1 MNKAENKES
10 QIKNLIETFDNLNE
24 ENEDSNKKYKI
35 IFQNKTKNDEIG
47 LNIKKINKLNINKN
61 MEENNNNIFII
72 KSNEDIQAMAYSK
85 NIMNT
90 EIKKIN
96 ILYKNKKSSSYDKYS
111 PKKIKNLKKN
121 STLRR
126 ISSQN
131 LNQLINLN
139 NYNDINTQKKKMEN
153 NSSVKLS
160 SLELNGNTQII
171 ASTQVRKLSNSSF
184 NFGFIN
190 KEESPKYNT
199 NINSVLNLNIG
210 NNIDS
215 LISKINLLEIKNAS
229 NESNEEEENYYNNN
243 IYNQYQPEIIV
254 RTNQLDSIEEEAYE
268 EEYEYKTKTKSDS
281 NIKNENINKHKIN
294 YLNSYE
300 KEIKNNNM
308 ASISTKF
315 GTGKNNN
322 IFDISSDEDE
332 ECDKNYKII
341 DINNDESDNNFII
354 KPIKLNEND
363 YSVSFINESNDNKL
377 FFSPNKTRLNK
388 IDNNNY
394 KDNIYINKNIWK
406 QNKINNSAFHKR
418 VNSYDDELIIN
429 IPRINNNFQPIIDN
443 NKSYDFNNKTYIKKT
458 ISRNPKSKLYN
469 LKSLIIPQNLNK
481 FYPPNNIKEIKLKL
495 NKCIKIFNKDNNKI
509 KKLKLKNNKDNN
521 DINSLIN
528 LEKKK
533 YIKLFENKVPYIKK
547 ISLDVNFDFNEIESK
562 KIKNKKL
569 NSSYGLKNNCDNEA
583 IAITNLLKKNSSNK
597 NNELN
602 KDINTDQFNLNENMN
617 INKNRSR
624 NKINKNNSLLYINNS
639 LNLSNNTNEIE
650 EIDKNTKKLNM
661 LNNIQINDKSQDS
674 KSNNQFLSFMN
685 NTFDENKLYISTKSY
700 EEFIQYIIK
709 QTQDMNNEL
718 LKEPNINYNISKIS
732 NENFD
737 SLNNLLSEFDK
748 NVRLLKYSHL
758 SLLIQK
764 HFLKTKIEKINLIK
778 KANIIDKREFLY
790 KNYLNMIN
798 NLKEK
803 LKFAKIDEKK
813 KYINIILQIL
823 NQHKIIS
830 KFEIKYTKKI
840 FIENK
845 KISAE
850 YLDFIFKQKNEE
862 NNKIKEEGKE
872 SFIKNIKNDNSGK
885 KIAISTTVIIPI
897 LYGISY
903 LLYYY
908 NNNCK

>member
-1 MNKAENKES
+1 
-10 QIKNLIETFDNLNE
+10 
-24 ENEDSNKKYKI
+24 
-35 IFQNKTKNDEIG
+35 
-47 LNIKKINKLNINKN
+47 
-61 MEENNNNIFII
+61 
-72 KSNEDIQAMAYSK
+72 
-85 NIMNT
+85 
-90 EIKKIN
+90 
-96 ILYKNKKSSSYDKYS
+96 
-111 PKKIKNLKKN
+111 
-121 STLRR
+121 
-126 ISSQN
+126 
-131 LNQLINLN
+131 
-139 NYNDINTQKKKMEN
+139 
-153 NSSVKLS
+153 
-160 SLELNGNTQII
+160 
-171 ASTQVRKLSNSSF
+171 
-184 NFGFIN
+184 
-190 KEESPKYNT
+190 
-199 NINSVLNLNIG
+199 
-210 NNIDS
+210 
-215 LISKINLLEIKNAS
+215 
-229 NESNEEEENYYNNN
+229 
-243 IYNQYQPEIIV
+243 
-254 RTNQLDSIEEEAYE
+254 
-268 EEYEYKTKTKSDS
+268 
-281 NIKNENINKHKIN
+281 
-294 YLNSYE
+294 
-300 KEIKNNNM
+300 
-308 ASISTKF
+308 
-315 GTGKNNN
+315 
-322 IFDISSDEDE
+322 
-332 ECDKNYKII
+332 
-341 DINNDESDNNFII
+341 
-354 KPIKLNEND
+354 
-363 YSVSFINESNDNKL
+363 
-377 FFSPNKTRLNK
+377 
-388 IDNNNY
+388 
-394 KDNIYINKNIWK
+394 
-406 QNKINNSAFHKR
+406 
-418 VNSYDDELIIN
+418 
-429 IPRINNNFQPIIDN
+429 
-443 NKSYDFNNKTYIKKT
+443 
-458 ISRNPKSKLYN
+458 
-469 LKSLIIPQNLNK
+469 
-481 FYPPNNIKEIKLKL
+481 
-495 NKCIKIFNKDNNKI
+495 
-509 KKLKLKNNKDNN
+509 
-521 DINSLIN
+521 
-528 LEKKK
+528 
-533 YIKLFENKVPYIKK
+533 
-547 ISLDVNFDFNEIESK
+547 
-562 KIKNKKL
+562 
-569 NSSYGLKNNCDNEA
+569 
-583 IAITNLLKKNSSNK
+583 
-597 NNELN
+597 
-602 KDINTDQFNLNENMN
+602 MN

-885 KIAISTTVIIPI
+885 KIAISTTIIIPI